1 MFSER
6 HCLERHYVFQIRRC
20 SDEDCCQ
27 QPAHE
32 WEWLPDPV
40 LDHTGKHFKS
50 LEAVLGSVTSEKDR
64 PSFRNQTLAAV
75 AQEQQVSTGCLEYV
89 ICTVEYT

>member
-1 MFSER
+1 MFSK
-6 HCLERHYVFQIRRC
+6 
-20 SDEDCCQ
+20 SDVAQ
-27 QPAHE
+27 MKIAVNSPHI
-32 WEWLPDPV
+32 PDPV
-40 LDHTGKHFKS
+40 LDHTGKHFKT

-75 AQEQQVSTGCLEYV
+75 AQEQQVSTGCLEYA